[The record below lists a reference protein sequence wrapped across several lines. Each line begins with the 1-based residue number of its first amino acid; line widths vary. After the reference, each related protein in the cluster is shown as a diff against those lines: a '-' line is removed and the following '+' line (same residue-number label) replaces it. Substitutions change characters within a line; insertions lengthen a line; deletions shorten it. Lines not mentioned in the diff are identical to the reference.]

1 MQEDAHTPASL
12 RGILDKLAPSHLS
25 FCLEN
30 LPAEQYTI
38 KASIVSPQ
46 YGSVLDEWLRLN
58 TMTDIRKEDIDYLR
72 RICTPHL
79 FIQEKPT
86 ENGKLSFHV
95 DLQPEELALIH
106 IYQAQ

>member
-1 MQEDAHTPASL
+1 
-12 RGILDKLAPSHLS
+12 
-25 FCLEN
+25 
-30 LPAEQYTI
+30 
-38 KASIVSPQ
+38 VSPQ

-95 DLQPEELALIH
+95 DLLPEELALIH